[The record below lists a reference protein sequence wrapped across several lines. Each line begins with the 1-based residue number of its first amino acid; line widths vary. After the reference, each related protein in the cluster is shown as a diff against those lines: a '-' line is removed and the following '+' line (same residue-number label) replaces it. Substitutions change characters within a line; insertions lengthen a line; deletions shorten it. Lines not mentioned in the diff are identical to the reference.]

1 MEIDE
6 EIALIGQKYTF
17 SGVLYQYFEEIASRW
32 NSNTRKAYL
41 GQYQGQILPR
51 LADRPLEEYTRD
63 DFDQVINDIDSQY
76 AQQGNGQGYAANTIQ
91 HYRHLIRVV
100 LKAAA
105 AHNICPDVLWGTLFS
120 IASEEKAEA
129 TKIKEFVRL
138 RKSLT
143 VQEERKIVEKLFNDP
158 MQSGQN
164 MGLALMF
171 SLGLR
176 NGEACGVNFGA
187 IRKMESHPDC
197 HCLWIYQSTGYSSN
211 ELHAGGK
218 TANMPRILPIPQKLY
233 SLLEARRQFLET
245 LLING
250 SIFLDDVLGPRSVD
264 DLPVACVDDQFT
276 VRCQSNHLTRAG
288 QILLKEIQVS
298 EDELAYMDRDLQNP
312 KLAQEMGVVEKDP
325 TVYLFRRNLGTHLY
339 LLGLS
344 ESEIQYIMG
353 HSIEDPYLSR
363 NDFTNEEL
371 LYNIKVKME
380 NRPLVND
387 SFPYLEPEQL
397 QGRAGRISF
406 ADVPQKSVVFHK
418 GAKIHAMIQSMEPGV
433 PIHIVSEQP
442 MSGTVSVFSGTENT
456 ERTTNI
462 ISLYQHTYNKKRK

>member
-17 SGVLYQYFEEIASRW
+17 AGVLYQYFEEIAARW
-32 NSNTRKAYL
+32 NENTRKAYL

-51 LADRPLEEYTRD
+51 LADRPLEEYTRK
-63 DFDQVINDIDSQY
+63 DFDQVISDIDMQY
-76 AQQGNGQGYAANTIQ
+76 AQRNSGQRYAANTLQ
-91 HYRHLIRVV
+91 HYRYLVRVV

-105 AHNICPDVLWGTLFS
+105 AHDVCPDILWGTLFS
-120 IASEEKAEA
+120 IASEEKAET

-143 VQEERKIVEKLFNDP
+143 VQEERKIVEKLFADP

-164 MGLALMF
+164 TGLALMF

-187 IRKMESHPDC
+187 IRDMESHPDC

-218 TANMPRILPIPQKLY
+218 TSNTPRILPIPQKLY
-233 SLLEARRQFLET
+233 SLLKARRHLLEEK
-245 LLING
+245 IFNG
-250 SIFLDDVLGPRSVD
+250 HLFLDDFLGQRSVD
-264 DLPVACVDDQFT
+264 DLPIACVDDQFT
-276 VRCQSNHLTRAG
+276 VRCHSSHLTKAG
-288 QILLKEIQVS
+288 QILLKEIQLS
-298 EDELAYMDRDLQNP
+298 EDELAYVDRDLQNP
-312 KLAQEMGVVEKDP
+312 GLVQEMGGVEKDP

-344 ESEIQYIMG
+344 ESEIQYVMG
-353 HSIEDPYLSR
+353 HDIEDPYLSR

-397 QGRAGRISF
+397 QGRTGRISF
-406 ADVPQKSVVFHK
+406 VDVPRKSIVFHQ
-418 GAKIHAMIQSMEPGV
+418 GARIHAIIQSMEPGV
-433 PIHIVSEQP
+433 PVHVNSEHP
-442 MSGTVSVFSGTENT
+442 ISGTVSVFNGTENT

-462 ISLYQHTYNKKRK
+462 ISQYQRIYNKKRK

>member
-1 MEIDE
+1 MELDE
-6 EIALIGQKYTF
+6 GIALIGQKYTF
-17 SGVLYQYFEEIASRW
+17 GGVLHQYFEEIAAHW
-32 NSNTRKAYL
+32 NENTRKSYL
-41 GQYQGQILPR
+41 GQYQNQILSR
-51 LADRPLEEYTRD
+51 LSDKPLEEYTRD
-63 DFDQVINDIDSQY
+63 DFDQVISDIDAQY
-76 AQQGNGQGYAANTIQ
+76 AQRSGGQGYMETTLQ

-100 LKAAA
+100 LKTAAE
-105 AHNICPDVLWGTLFS
+105 HEVCPDILWGTLFS

-143 VQEERKIVEKLFNDP
+143 VQEERRIVERLFDDP
-158 MQSGQN
+158 MQSGQK

-187 IRKMESHPDC
+187 VREMESHPDC

-211 ELHAGGK
+211 ELRVGGK

-233 SLLEARRQFLET
+233 DLLEARRQLLET
-245 LLING
+245 MLFNG
-250 SIFLDDVLGPRSVD
+250 HIFLDEVLGQRSMD
-264 DLPVACVDDQFT
+264 DLPVVCVDSQFT
-276 VRCQSNHLTRAG
+276 VRCQSSHLTKAG
-288 QILLKEIQVS
+288 QMLLKDIQVS
-298 EDELAYMDRDLQNP
+298 EDELAYMDRDLQDP
-312 KLAQEMGVVEKDP
+312 KLAQEMGVAEKDP

-353 HSIEDPYLSR
+353 HDIEDPYLSR

-371 LYNIKVKME
+371 LYQIKCKMD
-380 NRPLVND
+380 NRPLMND
-387 SFPYLEPEQL
+387 VFPYLEPTEL
-397 QGRAGRISF
+397 QERAGRISF
-406 ADVPQKSVVFHK
+406 ANVPQKSVVLRK
-418 GAKIHAMIQSMEPGV
+418 GTKVHVMVQSMEPGA
-433 PIHIVSEQP
+433 PIHIHSERPVS
-442 MSGTVSVFSGTENT
+442 GAVTVFGGTESV

-462 ISLYQHTYNKKRK
+462 ISKYQHIYNKKRK

>member
-6 EIALIGQKYTF
+6 RAALIGQKYTF
-17 SGVLYQYFEEIASRW
+17 AGVLYQYFEEIAARW
-32 NSNTRKAYL
+32 NDNTRNAYL

-51 LADRPLEEYTRD
+51 LADRPLEEYTRE
-63 DFDQVINDIDSQY
+63 DFDQVISDIDTQY
-76 AQQGNGQGYAANTIQ
+76 AQRNSGLGYAANTLQ
-91 HYRHLIRVV
+91 HYRYLIRVV

-105 AHNICPDVLWGTLFS
+105 VHDICADVLWGTLFS

-143 VQEERKIVEKLFNDP
+143 VQEERRIVEKLFTDP

-187 IRKMESHPDC
+187 IREMESHPDC

-211 ELHAGGK
+211 ELRTGGK
-218 TANMPRILPIPQKLY
+218 TANMPRVLPIPQKMY
-233 SLLEARRQFLET
+233 NLLEIRCQLLET
-245 LLING
+245 MILNGDILLDETQG
-250 SIFLDDVLGPRSVD
+250 QKSVY
-264 DLPVACVDDQFT
+264 DLPVVCVDSQFT
-276 VRCQSNHLTRAG
+276 VRCQSSHLTKAG
-288 QILLKEIQVS
+288 QMLLKEIKVS

-312 KLAQEMGVVEKDP
+312 KLAQEMGLVEKDP

-344 ESEIQYIMG
+344 ESEIQYVMG
-353 HSIEDPYLSR
+353 HDIDDPYLSR

-397 QGRAGRISF
+397 QGRTGRISF
-406 ADVPQKSVVFHK
+406 ADVPQKSIMFNK
-418 GAKIHAMIQSMEPGV
+418 GARIHAMIQSMEPGV
-433 PIHIVSEQP
+433 PVHINSEHP
-442 MSGTVSVFSGTENT
+442 MSGTVSVFNGTENT

-462 ISLYQHTYNKKRK
+462 ISQYQRMYNKERK

>member
-6 EIALIGQKYTF
+6 KIALIGEKYTF
-17 SGVLYQYFEEIASRW
+17 AGVLYQYFEEIAARW
-32 NSNTRKAYL
+32 NDNTRKAYL

-51 LADRPLEEYTRD
+51 LADRPLEEYTRE
-63 DFDQVINDIDSQY
+63 DFDQVIHDIDMQY
-76 AQQGNGQGYAANTIQ
+76 AQRNSGQRYAANTLQ
-91 HYRHLIRVV
+91 HYRYLIRVV

-105 AHNICPDVLWGTLFS
+105 AHDVCPDILWGTLFS
-120 IASEEKAEA
+120 IVSEEKAEA

-143 VQEERKIVEKLFNDP
+143 VQEERRIVEKLFTDP

-171 SLGLR
+171 ALGLR

-187 IRKMESHPDC
+187 IREMESHPDH

-218 TANMPRILPIPQKLY
+218 TANTPRILPIPQKLY
-233 SLLEARRQFLET
+233 SLLEKRRQFLET
-245 LLING
+245 SLFDSG
-250 SIFLDDVLGPRSVD
+250 MYLDDIWGPQSVD
-264 DLPVACVDDQFT
+264 DLPVACVDNSFT
-276 VRCQSNHLTRAG
+276 LRCQSSHLTKAG
-288 QILLKEIQVS
+288 QVLLKEIQVS
-298 EDELAYMDRDLQNP
+298 EDELAYVDRDLQNP
-312 KLAQEMGVVEKDP
+312 GLAQEMGVVEKDP

-344 ESEIQYIMG
+344 ESEIQYVMG
-353 HSIEDPYLSR
+353 HDIEDPYLSR

-406 ADVPQKSVVFHK
+406 ADVPRKSVVLHK
-418 GAKIHAMIQSMEPGV
+418 GARIHAMIQSMEPGSPV
-433 PIHIVSEQP
+433 HINSEQP
-442 MSGTVSVFSGTENT
+442 MVGAVSVFNGTEST

-462 ISLYQHTYNKKRK
+462 TSQYQRIYNKKRK